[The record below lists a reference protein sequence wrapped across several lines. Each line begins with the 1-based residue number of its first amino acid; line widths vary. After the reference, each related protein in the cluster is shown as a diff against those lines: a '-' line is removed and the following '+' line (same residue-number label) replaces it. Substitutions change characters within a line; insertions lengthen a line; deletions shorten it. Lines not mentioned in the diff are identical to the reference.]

1 MYLSA
6 LELAG
11 FKSFAKKTRLVFEPG
26 ITGIVGPNGSG
37 KSAVADAIRWVLGEQ
52 SLKSIRAKRSDD
64 VIFQGSQSRARLG
77 FAEISLTL
85 ADADGSGLD
94 TPELTFTRRIDRRGE
109 STYLVNGR
117 PVRLLDLAELLARS
131 GFAQKSYTVV
141 PQGMIDAF
149 VTASPQERR
158 QMFEDATGVT
168 PLLLKL
174 THTERKL
181 EGTRTQI
188 LRAKDLLRELEPRL
202 RSVKRAAGRARSRAE
217 VETTLRNAEEKYAT
231 VRWDVLTKQLA
242 ETTVLQIRVEERV
255 RAARAALGEK
265 EQTSAVDLREAR
277 DLPILRSQLER
288 LRAEE
293 RDTLLALT
301 RAEGADGEE
310 VDRVAEEI
318 TARTKEREKIGNE
331 LGEVRA
337 ALATTRAAVSRLQG
351 EMSAV
356 AHALGG
362 QPPPPAPRSLSPAI
376 AKRLASLRGR
386 AGALARALREGDAGR
401 LPDLAAEAEAF
412 LAELVSLEE
421 DTRSVTVSDENYHP
435 AAPRFGSLLR
445 EHTTARDRLSA
456 LQVRE
461 AALAER
467 LRAVE
472 ERLGTLRARS
482 VSASG
487 ATAPVD
493 DFRERLPLLQR
504 EIAALSRRI
513 AAVEDALVRTHA
525 EREATRAAERD
536 LRRQLDRTEE
546 ERATLAAAEAAARA
560 RLEDLLHEC
569 RERLGKAFAGDL
581 QSDRKSPPPGT
592 DAEGLRREIER
603 LRGKLLE
610 IGGIDASVIAEETVL
625 ERRVTE
631 IRGHVQDLDTARKNL
646 RAAMQELHAHIHA
659 RFTAGFRTMDEAFNR
674 MFREVFGGGR
684 ASLSLVKPK
693 PIEHAFADASGEVLA
708 EAGAP
713 AEALAKAGPFEG
725 EGPHLHELP
734 AGVEIHVHPPG
745 KKLQSVQQLSGG
757 EKALTSIALLF
768 AILAERSSPFVVLDE
783 VDAALDEANS
793 RRFARLLTT
802 AAARTQFIVVTHNR
816 ATMEA
821 ARALY
826 GVTMGEDGVS
836 QLLSITLEE
845 VSERATRG
853 HAVPAPTG

>member
-1 MYLSA
+1 MHLSA
-6 LELAG
+6 LELVG

-64 VIFQGSQSRARLG
+64 VIFQGSRARARLG
-77 FAEISLTL
+77 LAEVSLTL
-85 ADADGSGLD
+85 TDAEGSGLD
-94 TPELTFTRRIDRRGE
+94 TPELTFTRSIDRRGE
-109 STYLVNGR
+109 SAYLVNGR

-141 PQGMIDAF
+141 PQGMIDTF

-181 EGTRTQI
+181 EGTRAQI

-202 RSVKRAAGRARSRAE
+202 RSLKRAAGRARSRAA
-217 VETTLRNAEEKYAT
+217 VETTLRNAEETYAT
-231 VRWDVLTKQLA
+231 VRWAALAKQLA
-242 ETTVLQIRVEERV
+242 ETTAQRTRVEERV
-255 RAARAALGEK
+255 RSARAALGEK
-265 EQTSAVDLREAR
+265 ERTSSVDLREAR
-277 DLPILRSQLER
+277 DLPTLRSQLER

-301 RAEGADGEE
+301 RAEGTDGEE
-310 VDRVAEEI
+310 VDRAAEEI
-318 TARTKEREKIGNE
+318 TARTKEREKLGNE

-337 ALATTRAAVSRLQG
+337 ALTTTRAAVSRLST
-351 EMSAV
+351 EMAAV
-356 AHALGG
+356 AGTLGE
-362 QPPPPAPRSLSPAI
+362 QLPPPAQSSLAPAI
-376 AKRLASLRGR
+376 AQRLASLRGR
-386 AGALARALREGDAGR
+386 ADALARALREGDAGR
-401 LPDLAAEAEAF
+401 LPALAVEAEAF
-412 LAELVSLEE
+412 LAELVRLEE
-421 DTRSVTVSDENYHP
+421 DTRAVTASNDNRRP
-435 AAPRFGSLLR
+435 AAPRFASLLR

-472 ERLGTLRARS
+472 ERLGTLRARPM
-482 VSASG
+482 SASG
-487 ATAPVD
+487 TTAPVD
-493 DFRERLPLLQR
+493 KFRERLPLLQR

-513 AAVEDALVRTHA
+513 AAVEDALVRAHA

-536 LRRQLDRTEE
+536 LRRQLDHTEE
-546 ERATLAAAEAAARA
+546 ERATLAAAEAATRA

-569 RERLGKAFAGDL
+569 RERLGQTFAGDL
-581 QSDRKSPPPGT
+581 QSNRKSPLPGT
-592 DAEGLRREIER
+592 DAEDLRREIER

-610 IGGIDASVIAEETVL
+610 IGGIDASVLAEETVL
-625 ERRVTE
+625 EQRVTE
-631 IRGHVQDLDTARKNL
+631 LRSHVQDLDTARKNL
-646 RAAMQELHAHIHA
+646 RAAMQELHTHIHA

-693 PIEHAFADASGEVLA
+693 PVEHIFPDAPAAEMAETGAPEVLA
-708 EAGAP
+708 
-713 AEALAKAGPFEG
+713 KEG
-725 EGPHLHELP
+725 LPEGTAHLHELP

-783 VDAALDEANS
+783 VDAALDETNS
-793 RRFARLLTT
+793 RRFARLLTA

-853 HAVPAPTG
+853 HVVPAPTA